1 MNLMKMDSPDFIDEP
16 FMSGKEKEVVLNA
29 WTRFLKNGCKFNDF
43 TDALYRH
50 LALHCSFIAH
60 YDRRGFYEFYFD
72 TPGSSTIRF
81 IDQFDPAKPGISA
94 EIGMTY
100 WLNGPTGADLNRA
113 MREASAPYTSKLR
126 ELFLLDRK
134 QRDLAQAT
142 ALAAKYGMALR
153 DGQSSPPATSLM
165 CSDSDAS
172 ESAPGQQGT
181 LFPD

>member
-1 MNLMKMDSPDFIDEP
+1 MKMDSTPDFIDEP
-16 FMSGKEKEVVLNA
+16 FMSAKEKEVVLNA
-29 WTRFLKNGCKFNDF
+29 WTRFLKNGCKFQDF

-50 LALHCSFIAH
+50 LTLHCSFIAH
-60 YDRRGFYEFYFD
+60 YDRLGFYEFYFD

-126 ELFLLDRK
+126 ELLLLDRK

-172 ESAPGQQGT
+172 ESAPGQQET

>member
-1 MNLMKMDSPDFIDEP
+1 MKMDSTPDFVDES
-16 FMSGKEKEVVLNA
+16 FMSGKEKEVVLNT
-29 WTRFLKNGCKFNDF
+29 WTRFLKNGCKFHDF

-50 LALHCSFIAH
+50 LTLHCSFIAH
-60 YDRRGFYEFYFD
+60 YDRPGFYEFYFG
-72 TPGSSTIRF
+72 TSRSATIRF

-142 ALAAKYGMALR
+142 ALAAKYGMTLR
-153 DGQSSPPATSLM
+153 DGQISSPVPSLTS
-165 CSDSDAS
+165 SDSAAS
-172 ESAPGQQGT
+172 ESAPGQQET
-181 LFPD
+181 LFPE

>member
-1 MNLMKMDSPDFIDEP
+1 MKIDPSPDFVDES

-29 WTRFLKNGCKFNDF
+29 WTRFLKNGCKFHDF

-50 LALHCSFIAH
+50 LTLHCSFIAH
-60 YDRRGFYEFYFD
+60 YGRRGFYEFYFG
-72 TPGSSTIRF
+72 TPGSATIRF

-113 MREASAPYTSKLR
+113 MREVSAPYTSKLR

-134 QRDLAQAT
+134 QRDLSLAMAT
-142 ALAAKYGMALR
+142 AAKYGMVLR
-153 DGQSSPPATSLM
+153 DGQISPPAPSLM
-165 CSDSDAS
+165 CSDSDAPK
-172 ESAPGQQGT
+172 SAPSQQET
-181 LFPD
+181 LFPE